1 MKPYQL
7 SDDRTVT
14 VKKKEG
20 LLTVI
25 IKQKESEEKFIE
37 FTPNRYDITFVYIDC
52 ATCLVPVADY
62 VYFLLIVLLILVKCN
77 F

>member
-20 LLTVI
+20 LLTVM

-37 FTPNRYDITFVYIDC
+37 FTPDR
-52 ATCLVPVADY
+52 
-62 VYFLLIVLLILVKCN
+62 
-77 F
+77 